1 MEHEEIKKLL
11 EEYFFKVSV
20 TTNGDLF
27 LQVYNEDDTIPA
39 MQSMAIIAE
48 KLKEL
53 GKQEGIPKRCTKCNN
68 RFLQNDHI
76 HITRNGAFHTNCYK
90 VNNLGVQEGILM
102 AMEATRKAFTEKAMV
117 NISGEFKY
125 WNRNEDNESYADDK
139 YFPEEIY
146 QSVVSALTSLI
157 KKEEV

>member
-90 VNNLGVQEGILM
+90 VNNPVFSKNTTWLPSSILSCTWDRTKYLFIPM
-102 AMEATRKAFTEKAMV
+102 FIPIILLFLKLTFTYGA
-117 NISGEFKY
+117 NL
-125 WNRNEDNESYADDK
+125 
-139 YFPEEIY
+139 YFNL
-146 QSVVSALTSLI
+146 SFHTLSLL
-157 KKEEV
+157 